1 MKCSLL
7 LIVVSCFGAVSSES
21 NEHPVSK
28 VIKLLESLS
37 AKVEQDKKT
46 EEVTY
51 TKFEYWCT
59 NSIKTMNKAIAD
71 GKATIEALE
80 DKISSLEEQE
90 QVLTDQIKELADQ
103 LLNLDAATKKAYHQR
118 RITANLFKE
127 ADADYDSTIQAIKD
141 ALKAMEDAY
150 KSTETT
156 LIQGSAKLMTGA
168 TRAK

>member
-1 MKCSLL
+1 MKCSFLVV
-7 LIVVSCFGAVSSES
+7 VVSCFSTVSCES

-37 AKVEQDKKT
+37 AKVEQEKKA

-59 NSIKTMNKAIAD
+59 NSIKSLNKAISE

-90 QVLTDQIKELADQ
+90 QVFTDQIQELADQ
-103 LLNLDAATKKAYHQR
+103 LLELDVASKKA
-118 RITANLFKE
+118 
-127 ADADYDSTIQAIKD
+127 
-141 ALKAMEDAY
+141 
-150 KSTETT
+150 
-156 LIQGSAKLMTGA
+156 
-168 TRAK
+168 